1 MAMGKKRCWKKL
13 VVTKAQDKEA
23 EDAGQV
29 WRLPWEMAKCKDW
42 WWWWWGHREYRGHGG
57 TALRSWDSWEE
68 TECTAGLDAS
78 VPGRLSKLSRVV
90 VAAENDSRALAGSVR
105 QVQQLINSVCFA
117 HKQGEWNNGRHKDEQ
132 ALESKQAECR
142 KNGHT
147 SWS

>member
-1 MAMGKKRCWKKL
+1 MP
-13 VVTKAQDKEA
+13 DKCDIYHGRWQSVKTGDDDGGDTGNTE
-23 EDAGQV
+23 
-29 WRLPWEMAKCKDW
+29 
-42 WWWWWGHREYRGHGG
+42 GHEG

-78 VPGRLSKLSRVV
+78 VPGGLSKLSRVV

-132 ALESKQAECR
+132 ALESKQASRMSEEWPYVLVLEAPPEISPTLHILCFL
-142 KNGHT
+142 
-147 SWS
+147 